1 MTRPAH
7 VDTRRRLPRGSVA
20 AVMALWAVL
29 APPWSAPA
37 AAQMQMQMVM
47 PPTEELPFTRPES
60 WVLAHFTAATLLSGL
75 PAPPASRPWSVAA
88 GLELGWLPPLD
99 ATQRRVGFNGME
111 EEDLNKSPVLPRI
124 RVTIGLPARFSA
136 IVGFT
141 PPIPMFGLKAS
152 LLALGLER
160 PLVERA
166 RWTLGLRG
174 YGQFG
179 SVRGDYTCPASV
191 VAFEPGSPGN
201 TGGCNAPSSDV
212 ASLRYVGGEAS
223 VAYRPQGSGRFSP
236 HAALGLSYADVG
248 FQVDALTFGYADH
261 TSYAS
266 HGTMFSASGG
276 VNARLS
282 SRFTLGVDAFYA
294 PLSVGRGDGKPVEND
309 GLFNIRALV
318 VYRLR

>member
-1 MTRPAH
+1 MAPQAPADVRRPISSGWIAA
-7 VDTRRRLPRGSVA
+7 VA
-20 AVMALWAVL
+20 AVCAVL
-29 APPWSAPA
+29 APAWSTPA
-37 AAQMQMQMVM
+37 AAQMQMVM
-47 PPTEELPFTRPES
+47 PPTEQLPFTRPES
-60 WVLAHFTAATLLSGL
+60 WVLAHFDAATLLSGL
-75 PAPPASRPWSVAA
+75 PTPSAKPWSIAA

-111 EEDLNKSPVLPRI
+111 EEDLNKSPVMPRI

-141 PPIPMFGLKAS
+141 PPVTMFGLKAS
-152 LLALGLER
+152 LLALGVER

-191 VAFEPGSPGN
+191 VGFEPGSPGN

-212 ASLRYVGGEAS
+212 ATLRYVGGEAS
-223 VAYRPQGSGRFSP
+223 VEYRPNASSRFSP
-236 HAALGLSYADVG
+236 HAAVGLSYMDVG
-248 FQVDALTFGYADH
+248 FQVDALTFGFADH
-261 TSYAS
+261 TSYLS
-266 HGTMFSASGG
+266 HGTVFSASGG
-276 VNARLS
+276 VNYRLS

-294 PLSVGRGDGKPVEND
+294 PLSVSRGAGQPVQND
-309 GLFNIRALV
+309 GLFNIRAMV
-318 VYRLR
+318 VYRIR

>member
-1 MTRPAH
+1 MTELASA
-7 VDTRRRLPRGSVA
+7 DARRRFSRGWFAAAASVC
-20 AVMALWAVL
+20 ALL
-29 APPWSAPA
+29 APAWSELA
-37 AAQMQMQMVM
+37 AAQTQMVM
-47 PPTEELPFTRPES
+47 PPAEQLPFTRPES
-60 WVLAHFTAATLLSGL
+60 WVLAHFDAATLLSGL
-75 PAPPASRPWSVAA
+75 PTPSARPWSVAA

-124 RVTIGLPARFSA
+124 RFTIGLPARFSA
-136 IVGFT
+136 ILGVT
-141 PPIPMFGLKAS
+141 PPVTMFGVRAS

-160 PLVERA
+160 PVVERT

-201 TGGCNAPSSDV
+201 TAGCNAPSSDV
-212 ASLRYVGGEAS
+212 AKLRYVGGEAS
-223 VAYRPQGSGRFSP
+223 VAFRPNGSSRFSP
-236 HAALGLSYADVG
+236 HAAVGLSYMDVG
-248 FQVDALTFGYADH
+248 FQVDALTFGFVDH
-261 TSYAS
+261 TSYLS
-266 HGTMFSASGG
+266 HGTVFSASGG
-276 VNARLS
+276 VNYRMS

-294 PLSVGRGDGKPVEND
+294 PLSVSRAAGQPTRND
-309 GLFNIRALV
+309 GLFNIRAMV